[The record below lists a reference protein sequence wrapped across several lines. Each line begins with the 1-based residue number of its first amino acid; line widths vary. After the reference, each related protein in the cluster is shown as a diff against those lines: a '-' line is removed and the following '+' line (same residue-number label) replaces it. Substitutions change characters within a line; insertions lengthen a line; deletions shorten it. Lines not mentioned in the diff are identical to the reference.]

1 MKRGFQI
8 RDIRQYK
15 TVIPKRQGNKQGEP
29 RDSQGTSKR
38 GFPGLSTGR
47 RSPAASSSEDI
58 IGSLGRSSPSELAGK
73 SAAEKNNRHM
83 CMYTHAHTHTAPRL
97 KRTYF
102 KTSAEDS

>member
-1 MKRGFQI
+1 MKLGFQI

-15 TVIPKRQGNKQGEP
+15 TVIPKRQGNKQGKP

-38 GFPGLSTGR
+38 GFSGRSTGR

-58 IGSLGRSSPSELAGK
+58 TGSPRRSSPSELAGQ
-73 SAAEKNNRHM
+73 SAAQKNYGHM
-83 CMYTHAHTHTAPRL
+83 CMYTHAHTHTALRL